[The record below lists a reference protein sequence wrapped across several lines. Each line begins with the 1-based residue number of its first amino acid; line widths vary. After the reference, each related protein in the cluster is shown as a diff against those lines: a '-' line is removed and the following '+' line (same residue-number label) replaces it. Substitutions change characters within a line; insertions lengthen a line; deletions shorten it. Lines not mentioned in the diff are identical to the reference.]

1 MSNITSFNLILLYFV
16 IHTKTM
22 SEIKESVE
30 SAGEKM
36 KRGTK
41 KAGHSMEEGAE
52 ETKDKVD

>member
-1 MSNITSFNLILLYFV
+1 M
-16 IHTKTM
+16 IHIMTV
-22 SEIKESVE
+22 SEIKESIE

-52 ETKDKVD
+52 ETKDKID

>member
-1 MSNITSFNLILLYFV
+1 MTV
-16 IHTKTM
+16 
-22 SEIKESVE
+22 SEIKESIE

-41 KAGHSMEEGAE
+41 KARHNVEEGTE

>member
-1 MSNITSFNLILLYFV
+1 
-16 IHTKTM
+16 M
-22 SEIKESVE
+22 SEIKESIE

-41 KAGHSMEEGAE
+41 KAGHNMEEGAE